1 MSRPHGSERLRTRRA
16 PRARLTHLSP
26 RWLLLCAY
34 AVLGVSWVF
43 SDPPFSGP
51 DEAAH
56 YLRALG
62 ISQGVLIG
70 PPAPGPPIGLDPL
83 QQETIDATT
92 RGVTVPPGLSPDDY
106 WCEVDDPYLSAAC
119 LVHATSNATSIRDA
133 SYVGTYEPLPYL
145 PAALALR
152 ASLVVHATHHAAGAM
167 RLARLAMLAAWL
179 ALLAVAI
186 WMLWDASVGASS
198 LIGLIL
204 ALTPM
209 VVFLGAS
216 VTDSSAEIMAS
227 LAFFATLLRIGRDG
241 GRGVS
246 YKIWLLGGFCGVLLA
261 LSRPL
266 GPVWIVLDL
275 VVWSAFVRPR
285 LALAALRGGGRLT
298 LISAAVVAAAIAAN
312 RYWEMTYEPHT
323 ELSLLPAWSNVDVAI
338 SQLHRALSDLVG
350 NFGYLTNPLSPTVVW
365 AWALAAAVLVVVAIA
380 IGDLAARVALI
391 GGLIIAF
398 AFPVYFVAAS
408 YIYSGYGLQ
417 GRHFLPFVVV
427 LPLAAAE
434 TLRRRRHRLAPA
446 RPRQMLG
453 AVAILAGVLQ
463 FVAWWT
469 NAHRYAVG
477 IGGPTWFLPVAQW
490 SPPGGWVPWMLLAG
504 AASLAL
510 ACCWL
515 PRARPERGPLT
526 QT

>member
-1 MSRPHGSERLRTRRA
+1 
-16 PRARLTHLSP
+16 
-26 RWLLLCAY
+26 
-34 AVLGVSWVF
+34 VLGVSWVF

-56 YLRALG
+56 FLRAVG
-62 ISQGVLIG
+62 ISHGVLIG
-70 PPAPGPPIGLDPL
+70 QPAPGPLIGLDPL
-83 QQETIDATT
+83 QQQTIDATT
-92 RGVTVPPGLSPDDY
+92 RAVTVPVGLSPDDY

-119 LVHATSNATSIRDA
+119 LLHPSSNATSVRDA

-152 ASLVVHATHHAAGAM
+152 AALVVDATHHAPGAL

-186 WMLWDASVGASS
+186 WMLWDASFGASS

-204 ALTPM
+204 SITPM
-209 VVFLGAS
+209 VVFLGAT

-227 LAFFATLLRIGRDG
+227 LAFFATLLRIGREG

-246 YKIWLLGGFCGVLLA
+246 QRIWLLAGACGFVLA

-266 GPVWIVLDL
+266 GPAWVVLDL
-275 VVWSAFVRPR
+275 LVWSLFVGPR
-285 LALAALRGGGRLT
+285 VALAALRRGRLAT
-298 LISAAVVAAAIAAN
+298 LMSATAVFAAIAAG
-312 RYWEMTYEPHT
+312 RYWETTYEPHT
-323 ELSLLPAWSNVDVAI
+323 TLSLLPSWSNI
-338 SQLHRALSDLVG
+338 SIALTQLHRALSDLVG

-365 AWALAAAVLVVVAIA
+365 AWAIAAALLVVVAIA
-380 IGDLAARVALI
+380 VGDLPARVALI

-398 AFPVYFVAAS
+398 AFPIYFVAAS
-408 YIYSGYGLQ
+408 YIYTGYGLQ

-434 TLRRRRHRLAPA
+434 TLRRRSHRVAAA
-446 RPRQMLG
+446 RPRQLLLG
-453 AVAILAGVLQ
+453 VVAVLAGVLQ
-463 FVAWWT
+463 FAAWWT

-490 SPPGGWVPWMLLAG
+490 SPPGGWVVWMLLAG

-510 ACCWL
+510 AFCWL
-515 PRARPERGPLT
+515 CPRGSELGSLT
-526 QT
+526 QS